1 MLHVW
6 LYTKI
11 ESTWH
16 AFEPEVPNRYN
27 RRSAGWKTEEFVSR
41 PGQGF
46 SGLETCRPA
55 LSPADPPSS
64 WLLCYRGSLLVVE
77 AVGTWS
83 CHSLPRSADIK
94 RARNCITSIP
104 RCCMAWC
111 VTERCL
117 LLCMCSLDWSEQV
130 VLGVKCEKMVLMSLH
145 NEFKAHTKTLIEVGK
160 VSFSWKVCS
169 YFVLIVVDIYG
180 FVRAC
185 VRVCVILVTLK

>member
-55 LSPADPPSS
+55 LSPAEPPGYCVTGAPYL
-64 WLLCYRGSLLVVE
+64 WLRLSGRE
-77 AVGTWS
+77 AVTHCHVVRTLRGRGTAS
-83 CHSLPRSADIK
+83 P
-94 RARNCITSIP
+94 
-104 RCCMAWC
+104 
-111 VTERCL
+111 V
-117 LLCMCSLDWSEQV
+117 SLDAVWR
-130 VLGVKCEKMVLMSLH
+130 GASLSAV
-145 NEFKAHTKTLIEVGK
+145 F
-160 VSFSWKVCS
+160 C
-169 YFVLIVVDIYG
+169 Y
-180 FVRAC
+180 
-185 VRVCVILVTLK
+185 VCVV